1 MWECPSESGLWSN
14 RPTQSDRER
23 ECKKEA
29 KERRNSTVSVIRQK
43 TGKRQMPFQSKRL
56 QGIKLESESE
66 NKTRVTIRDSLLF
79 LG

>member
-23 ECKKEA
+23 TQKGRIGKEKLNCECHQTKDWKE
-29 KERRNSTVSVIRQK
+29 
-43 TGKRQMPFQSKRL
+43 QMPFQSKRL
-56 QGIKLESESE
+56 LGIKLESESE
-66 NKTRVTIRDSLLF
+66 NKTRVTIMRSLLF